1 MMKWL
6 VNTIIK
12 SSLAITLLVINLLL
26 LINNWSNN
34 AFAGTMELDS
44 NNKNEMIRFNINNQF
59 WQQPQGFLWYNED
72 HAYKPEIL
80 KFSQDKKKQEPELEP
95 YDERIDALKK
105 EFNRAKRKALDDPTL
120 ENVIIAQRLHKQ
132 ILEKSHKFAT
142 MWQLATIL
150 DYKLVNMDEP
160 VNSLHKK
167 LYEVRQEEENSKK
180 LRFLAKNW
188 GLILQVN
195 QGCNYCQAFTPI
207 VREFADKY
215 GFQLI
220 FVSNSETRFQGM
232 PTIKDTGLL
241 QTLNPAKLVP
251 VLYLVDSSG
260 KQIYLIAKGIISE
273 NKIAENILLIVQ
285 YYNVLKVSDYDW

>member
-6 VNTIIK
+6 VNIANK
-12 SSLAITLLVINLLL
+12 LLLAITLLVINLWL
-26 LINNWSNN
+26 LINDWSNH

-44 NNKNEMIRFNINNQF
+44 SNKNEMIRFNVNNQF

-72 HAYKPEIL
+72 HVYKPEIL

-95 YDERIDALKK
+95 YNQRIEALKK
-105 EFNRAKRKALDDPTL
+105 EFNRAQRKALDDPTL

-180 LRFLAKNW
+180 LRFLAKDW

-195 QGCNYCQAFTPI
+195 QGCEYCHAFTPI
-207 VREFADKY
+207 VLEFANKY
-215 GFQLI
+215 KFQLL
-220 FVSNSETRFQGM
+220 FVSNDGENFEYIKTTR
-232 PTIKDTGLL
+232 DTGLL
-241 QTLNPAKLVP
+241 SRLNPTNLVP

-260 KQIYLIAKGIISE
+260 KQIYPVARGIISE
-273 NKIAENILLIVQ
+273 DKIAKNILLIVQ
-285 YYNVLKVSDYDW
+285 HYNGLKVSDYDW